1 MKKADKPLD
10 SSSEGEDDEDEEAWG
25 GIEDVEPEPVDH
37 EAEYIDED
45 KYTTVLVEEMDV
57 TKEGL
62 MKVGQDEDDDS
73 ISGKSPEPSATAVE
87 DENAD
92 STNKSEK
99 KKGKRPW
106 SKDKPKDKDAPRKPR
121 KKRNFRYEGKLERKA
136 SRFKQKRKNSE
147 QAKARKTTWPVQL

>member
-1 MKKADKPLD
+1 M
-10 SSSEGEDDEDEEAWG
+10 
-25 GIEDVEPEPVDH
+25 DH

-45 KYTTVLVEEMDV
+45 KYTTVVVEEMDV

-73 ISGKSPEPSATAVE
+73 TTGKSPEPDAAAE
-87 DENAD
+87 EENAD
-92 STNKSEK
+92 AISKSEK
-99 KKGKRPW
+99 KKTGKRPW

-147 QAKARKTTWPVQL
+147 QAKARKTT